1 MTRRELLA
9 AFLGVPVVRAFDLV
23 KVTIR
28 VDKGPLIVWWE
39 PRDVAERRFANAIAL
54 LRYPPKNARPVKP

>member
-23 KVTIR
+23 KVTVR
-28 VDKGPLIVWWE
+28 YDGKVRVWWE
-39 PRDVAERRFANAIAL
+39 PRAKAEERFRRVVALMGVNGVRA
-54 LRYPPKNARPVKP
+54 KV